1 MWRHCLALI
10 LMRLRLCAAIVRGG
24 IGRRTMH
31 GALPTCF
38 ASVNEDTMTSSFGA
52 PLPPVEMAIDAGRV
66 EVATGILEGSREAA
80 AAASVVQLLR
90 GSAPYVDLHRDSTMV
105 VHLCSEVLDK
115 EETFQGLMDDLATL
129 HVLGVKLVILT
140 SVRLQVNRRLHT
152 EQGKVGKRVRGLR
165 VTGALELAAVQVECG
180 LARSRVE
187 AALSRALRSG
197 GASHGRSTIG
207 VDVIGGNG
215 FVSGQPVGV
224 VDGIDTGFTGVAR
237 LVDAAKISR
246 HLDAGEIVLL
256 SALAY
261 SPSGET
267 FNVRT
272 EEIAARAAP
281 ALLASKIIFVTEG
294 HELAWRDAND
304 TVTPLGRRV
313 ASLRLDD
320 ARKLLDR
327 REELDS
333 EDPSGIT
340 AQILDLT
347 NWCVTALEQGVTR
360 AHLIAPTDGA
370 LLRELYTRDG
380 AGTLISRDIYEGIR
394 SATGSDVDSLVS
406 LIAPLEADGTLLER
420 PRPKLLDE
428 INRGCFYILARDD
441 LPIACASLK
450 RLDAAGTRAE
460 LGCLVVSRKYRR
472 LSKGDALL
480 SYLERVAIASGVQE
494 LFALSTKTMQWFVER
509 GFDQVSLDSLPQERQ
524 DVYDKSRRPKVYRKI
539 LKADRDVDVEDAFW
553 TRRHAEDENKRL

>member
-1 MWRHCLALI
+1 
-10 LMRLRLCAAIVRGG
+10 
-24 IGRRTMH
+24 
-31 GALPTCF
+31 
-38 ASVNEDTMTSSFGA
+38 
-52 PLPPVEMAIDAGRV
+52 
-66 EVATGILEGSREAA
+66 
-80 AAASVVQLLR
+80 
-90 GSAPYVDLHRDSTMV
+90 
-105 VHLCSEVLDK
+105 
-115 EETFQGLMDDLATL
+115 MDDLATL
-129 HVLGVKLVILT
+129 HVLGVKLVILA
-140 SVRLQVNRRLHT
+140 SVRLQVDRRLGV
-152 EQGKVGKRVRGLR
+152 ERENVGLRVRGLR
-165 VTGALELAAVQVECG
+165 VTGSAELAAVQVECG

-207 VDVIGGNG
+207 VDVVGGNG

-224 VDGIDTGFTGVAR
+224 VDGIDTGFTGAAR
-237 LVDAAKISR
+237 LVDAGKISR

-281 ALLASKIIFVTEG
+281 ALLASKLIFVTAG
-294 HELAWRDAND
+294 HELAWRDVNS
-304 TVTPLGRRV
+304 TSIPFVRRV

-320 ARKLLDR
+320 ARTLLDR
-327 REELDS
+327 RDELDRRDS
-333 EDPSGIT
+333 SSIT

-347 NWCVTALEQGVTR
+347 NWCVSALEQGVTR

-394 SATGSDVDSLVS
+394 SATCSDIDSLIS
-406 LIAPLEADGTLLER
+406 LITPLEADGTLLER
-420 PRPKLLDE
+420 PRPKLLE
-428 INRGCFYILARDD
+428 EVNRGCFYILARDD

-450 RLDAAGTRAE
+450 RLDAAGTCAE

-509 GFDQVSLDSLPQERQ
+509 GFHQVSLGSLPQERQ
-524 DVYDKSRRPKVYRKI
+524 DIYDKSRKPKVYRKI

-553 TRRHAEDENKRL
+553 TRRHAEDEFGNSVT